1 MAVYT
6 IADLHFT
13 FGTDK
18 PMQIFSG
25 WQDYEKRVSDNW
37 KAIVKPEDTVVLV
50 GDLSW
55 GIDLDESLED
65 FKFVDNLPGE
75 KLLVKGNHDYWWNTV
90 SKMEKFFAD
99 NNITTLHFLHNNSYI
114 RDGMALCGTR
124 GWLYNQSAELDKKV
138 FARELIRLEASLKS
152 SNDFDGEKVA
162 FLHYPPVM
170 DGEVCVEIHNILKQY
185 GVERCFFGHIHTRN
199 NDLKN
204 GFEFD
209 GIRYRL
215 ISSICVDFVPIIV

>member
-6 IADLHFT
+6 IADLHLS

-18 PMQIFSG
+18 PMDIFGG

-37 KAIVKPEDTVVLV
+37 NAVVKPEDTVVLV

-55 GIDLDESLED
+55 GISLEETLED
-65 FKFVDNLPGE
+65 FRFVDSLPGE

-90 SKMEKFFAD
+90 NKMTNFFEE
-99 NNITTLHFLHNNSYI
+99 NGIGTLRFLHNNSYI
-114 RDGMALCGTR
+114 RDGVALCGTR
-124 GWLYNQSAELDKKV
+124 GWLYNQSTELDKKV

-152 SNDFDGEKVA
+152 AEDFDGEKIA

-170 DGEVCVEIHNILKQY
+170 DGEACEEISGILKNY
-185 GVERCFFGHIHTRN
+185 GVKRCYFGHIHTKSN
-199 NDLKN
+199 ELKN
-204 GFEFD
+204 GFEYD
-209 GIRYRL
+209 GISYKL
-215 ISSICVDFVPIIV
+215 VSSVCSDFVPVRV